1 MALLQRYRKAL
12 HHEHGWEVELT
23 CQDCGH
29 TGLPRCDGW
38 KPNSAINFGN
48 TPTMFSRVACASCG
62 RDLRSVAG
70 EKLVAMFSE
79 ITVPKANRRIIAW
92 LVVAVVFLVTLPIV
106 AQFVLRPSFHVAS
119 FGAILVLPLTLVFN
133 YRVASMRHRCPCGT
147 PKYLFMGLL
156 GRSYCY
162 RCSSCGNLLRLRD

>member
-1 MALLQRYRKAL
+1 MAVLQGYRKAL
-12 HHEHGWEVELT
+12 QHEHGWEVELT
-23 CQDCGH
+23 CTDCSH
-29 TGLPRCDGW
+29 TGLPQYDGW
-38 KPNSAINFGN
+38 EPDNVINIGN
-48 TPTMFSRVACASCG
+48 TPTMFARVSCANCG

-92 LVVAVVFLVTLPIV
+92 FVVACVCLATLPLA
-106 AQFVLRPSFHVAS
+106 AQFILKPSFPVAS
-119 FGAILVLPLTLVFN
+119 LGVILVLPLIFVFN
-133 YRVASMRHRCPCGT
+133 YRVASMRKRCPCGA
-147 PKYLFMGLL
+147 PRYVLMGLL